1 VEDRNECCA
10 SERLD
15 NSELRRRRVC
25 GGFEVFGDGGWPSA
39 NVEARLSIL
48 FRSAAGIWPPEVSA
62 GARSMLV

>member
-1 VEDRNECCA
+1 V

-15 NSELRRRRVC
+15 SSELRRRRLA
-25 GGFEVFGDGGWPSA
+25 FEVFGDGGRTPSA

-48 FRSAAGIWPPEVSA
+48 CRRAAGIWEPDGSA